1 MAFRSVEQRLASR
14 LVELLDRFG
23 QPAEIGMGIDAR
35 LTQQELADMIGTS
48 RETLATTISS
58 LRERRIVE
66 MQNQR
71 VVILN
76 VDALRGLAER

>member
-48 RETLATTISS
+48 RETLATTISW